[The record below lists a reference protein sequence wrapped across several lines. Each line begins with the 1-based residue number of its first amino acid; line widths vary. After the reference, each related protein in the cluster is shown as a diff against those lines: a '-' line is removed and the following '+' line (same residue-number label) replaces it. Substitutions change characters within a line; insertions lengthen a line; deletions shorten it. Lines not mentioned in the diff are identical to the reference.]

1 MGERP
6 VPCATRHSRVGNI
19 ATKASDTAVVAH
31 VVKDVVAA
39 EPLVHDTEHPA
50 ASRDEAPRKLIG

>member
-1 MGERP
+1 
-6 VPCATRHSRVGNI
+6 VGNI
-19 ATKASDTAVVAH
+19 ATKASDTAIVAH

-50 ASRDEAPRKLIG
+50 ASRDESPRKLIG